1 MSPRLQ
7 DSCSLTC
14 VLYDMPEDRSSVGYT
29 SGSNRE
35 RSSSY
40 MSHLRWPPVGDGCG
54 AGAARSLVGGV
65 RWRESAA
72 PVVTKGAQVSILGDR
87 IGEGLAGGARGGS
100 GAAGAGES
108 ESPPGG
114 SKCAPSE
121 RESRVW
127 WLKAEAM
134 VRSSEFAMSPR
145 LQDSCSLTCVL
156 YDMPED
162 RSSIRYT
169 PGSNRERSSSYMS
182 HLRLP
187 PVGDGCG
194 APELLEVL

>member
-1 MSPRLQ
+1 MVRSSKFAMSPRLQ
-7 DSCSLTC
+7 DSCSLTR
-14 VLYDMPEDRSSVGYT
+14 VLYDMPEDRSSVWYT

-114 SKCAPSE
+114 VEVRAI
-121 RESRVW
+121 REGEQGLV
-127 WLKAEAM
+127 AE
-134 VRSSEFAMSPR
+134 
-145 LQDSCSLTCVL
+145 
-156 YDMPED
+156 
-162 RSSIRYT
+162 
-169 PGSNRERSSSYMS
+169 GG
-182 HLRLP
+182 
-187 PVGDGCG
+187 GDGTVKRVRHVSPFAG
-194 APELLEVL
+194 FL